1 MLIDYLSDA
10 LASLKISFGK
20 TTHLYCVNKMDNR
33 LLEVF
38 LLKKSMKDRFMHI
51 NSFRSIVKY
60 DL

>member
-20 TTHLYCVNKMDNR
+20 TTRLYCINKLDDR
-33 LLEVF
+33 LLKVF
-38 LLKKSMKDRFMHI
+38 LLKKSMKDRIVHI
-51 NSFRSIVKY
+51 NSFRGMVKY